1 MKRIFISSVFL
12 LGLLNYQGQQ
22 IALNSQYLFN
32 DFSINPAVAG
42 TKSYAPLSISFRRQ
56 WMGIDEAPVTQN
68 LMYHTYLGDNMGF
81 GGQMFNDASGPTR
94 RSGISATYAYNIKTS
109 KRTKL
114 SFGLSG
120 SLTQFSIDRD
130 RLITEI
136 PGDVAVINSNNQ
148 LISDCNF
155 GIYWKGESHF
165 IGFSSFNLF
174 ENKTNL
180 MALTTPVVNTLNR
193 IFYINGGYNFK
204 IGALIE
210 LQPSALLRIM
220 DDNLLQIDGNLNLTF
235 KNAYSIG
242 LSYRNKDALS
252 FIGGVNLGTTTVGY
266 AYDLGISKIKTY
278 NDGTHEVF
286 MSFKLKKN
294 NQSKAPWKNRN
305 RVYSNS
311 SSEN

>member
-1 MKRIFISSVFL
+1 MKRIFFSSVFL
-12 LGLLNYQGQQ
+12 LGLLTYQGQQ

-81 GGQMFNDASGPTR
+81 GAQMFNDASGPTR

-136 PGDVAVINSNNQ
+136 PGDVAVMNSNNQ

-193 IFYINGGYNFK
+193 IFYLNGGYNFK

-210 LQPSALLRIM
+210 LQPSAVLRIM

-252 FIGGVNLGTTTVGY
+252 FMGGVNLGTTTVGY

>member
-12 LGLLNYQGQQ
+12 LGMLTYQGQQ

-81 GGQMFNDASGPTR
+81 GAQMFNDASGPTR

-136 PGDVAVINSNNQ
+136 PGDVAVMNSNNQ

-210 LQPSALLRIM
+210 LQPSAVLRIM

-252 FIGGVNLGTTTVGY
+252 FMGGVNLGTTTVGY

-294 NQSKAPWKNRN
+294 NQSKTPWKNRN

>member
-12 LGLLNYQGQQ
+12 LGLLTYQGQQ

-42 TKSYAPLSISFRRQ
+42 TKSYAPISISFRRQ

-81 GGQMFNDASGPTR
+81 GAQMFNDASGPTR

-136 PGDVAVINSNNQ
+136 PGDVAVMNSNNQ

-155 GIYWKGESHF
+155 GIYWKGKSHF

-210 LQPSALLRIM
+210 LQPSAVLRIM
-220 DDNLLQIDGNLNLTF
+220 DDNLLQIDGNLNLTI

-252 FIGGVNLGTTTVGY
+252 FMGGVNLGTTTVGY

>member
-12 LGLLNYQGQQ
+12 LGLLTYQGQQ

-81 GGQMFNDASGPTR
+81 GAQMFNDASGPTR

-136 PGDVAVINSNNQ
+136 PGDVAVMNSNNQ

-210 LQPSALLRIM
+210 LQPSAVLRIM

-252 FIGGVNLGTTTVGY
+252 FMGGVNLGTTTVGY

-294 NQSKAPWKNRN
+294 N
-305 RVYSNS
+305 
-311 SSEN
+311 